1 MPPSSPLQQQQQPAL
16 RVLYVECV
24 ARRPEALRHHRRAHE
39 HGGQQDGSCC
49 GNGQTLPSGGGAEA
63 AVAACSAKHS
73 CSSVH
78 LKNGGKSMK
87 THLEGPSD
95 CYGCSWTQ
103 RDEATTTWGG
113 GALTALSR

>member
-1 MPPSSPLQQQQQPAL
+1 
-16 RVLYVECV
+16 
-24 ARRPEALRHHRRAHE
+24 
-39 HGGQQDGSCC
+39 
-49 GNGQTLPSGGGAEA
+49 
-63 AVAACSAKHS
+63 VAACSAKHS

-78 LKNGGKSMK
+78 LNNGGKSMK
-87 THLEGPSD
+87 THLEGLSD